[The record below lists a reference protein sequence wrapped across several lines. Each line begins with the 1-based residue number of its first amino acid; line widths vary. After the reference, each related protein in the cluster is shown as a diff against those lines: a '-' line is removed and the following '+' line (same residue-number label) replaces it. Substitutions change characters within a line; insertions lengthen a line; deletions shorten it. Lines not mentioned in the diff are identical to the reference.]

1 MFVVALFI
9 SVISVIRLLSS
20 ENSEEDFKKW
30 RDTLLWSIFGLIV
43 IAFAY
48 YIVDIFDVD
57 SGAAAGVGDARYFD
71 SQSVNRIITS
81 IVYPL
86 LSFLRYIAA
95 FIFLFGAIYAYF
107 RMVTAGGEQ
116 GGIDEGKRGFIYA
129 VVGFILVILAEPFVK
144 ILYTGTGCQT
154 SVFGTI
160 ATDCQDR
167 IIDIQGIMW
176 VLARIIAFL
185 NSLVAVIT
193 LIVIIIA
200 GVLVLTSGGN
210 SDRLDR
216 ARKMIFYAI
225 IGVVFLFLSF
235 VIYRFIL
242 GLA

>member
-1 MFVVALFI
+1 MFTGVDAYVLDGFDRLRDPNNQYGNAGINDVRGIRNVMIRIFKSGGVVMFVVALFI

-167 IIDIQGIMW
+167 IIDIQGIM
-176 VLARIIAFL
+176 
-185 NSLVAVIT
+185 
-193 LIVIIIA
+193 
-200 GVLVLTSGGN
+200 
-210 SDRLDR
+210 
-216 ARKMIFYAI
+216 
-225 IGVVFLFLSF
+225 
-235 VIYRFIL
+235 
-242 GLA
+242 

>member
-1 MFVVALFI
+1 M
-9 SVISVIRLLSS
+9 
-20 ENSEEDFKKW
+20 
-30 RDTLLWSIFGLIV
+30 
-43 IAFAY
+43 
-48 YIVDIFDVD
+48 
-57 SGAAAGVGDARYFD
+57 
-71 SQSVNRIITS
+71 NRIVLS

-116 GGIDEGKRGFIYA
+116 SGIDTGKRAFIYA

-144 ILYTGTGCQT
+144 ILYSGTGCQT

-160 ATDCQDR
+160 STDCQDR
-167 IIDIQGIMW
+167 VIDINGIMG
-176 VLARIIAFL
+176 VLAKIIVFL

-200 GVLVLTSGGN
+200 GFLVLTSGGN

-225 IGVVFLFLSF
+225 IGLVFLFLSYA
-235 VIYRFIL
+235 IYRFIIYQ
-242 GLA
+242 A